1 MYCPSF
7 DLYTA
12 AQTRDEVLPSMTN
25 AAGMFIRV
33 CYDRGLLEQ
42 VLQKRGFQAHPRA
55 ARPPGNGGGD
65 VISVQEAVGDFEESF
80 PFEVPMP
87 LVSGGAGVAQPGKG
101 RGVDAAPVA
110 AALAPRRV
118 KTLLERLGYAVVED
132 DEYHWAFAPRRDDA
146 PIPVPKKSQWFRLK

>member
-25 AAGMFIRV
+25 AAGDV
-33 CYDRGLLEQ
+33 HPACAATGGLLEQ

-55 ARPPGNGGGD
+55 AGPPGNGGGD
-65 VISVQEAVGDFEESF
+65 VISVQEAVGGFEESF

-118 KTLLERLGYAVVED
+118 KTLLERARVRGGRRRRVPLGVCTEA
-132 DEYHWAFAPRRDDA
+132 
-146 PIPVPKKSQWFRLK
+146 